1 MPGGCAHMRPLTHG
15 VTRPTKKPR
24 SNPHT
29 HTDSQSSP
37 FSSCRHRRRCHRRRR
52 QFNSCSTTTG
62 SPHTARPILTNTL
75 LLLTLLLFALVMLAL
90 LLLALLMLAL
100 LLCWQ
105 LMLCWVMTPQ
115 APTPRKEPNTR
126 PHGQMHKQRQL
137 QHNPSCCSCCCCY
150 WGAYLRRARTPGA
163 GKSLPLGSSVRRGR
177 GDHAPTFILPKEAKS
192 AQRRGHQR
200 HIFFLEKE
208 EDGTCQFV

>member
-24 SNPHT
+24 SNSHT

-37 FSSCRHRRRCHRRRR
+37 FSSCRHRRRRHRRRH

-137 QHNPSCCSCCCCY
+137 QHNPSCCCCC
-150 WGAYLRRARTPGA
+150 WSAYLRRARTPGA
-163 GKSLPLGSSVRRGR
+163 GKSLPLGSSSPPR
-177 GDHAPTFILPKEAKS
+177 AAKS
-192 AQRRGHQR
+192 AQKCHQR
-200 HIFFLEKE
+200 RVFSPEIQENS
-208 EDGTCQFV
+208 TC

>member
-37 FSSCRHRRRCHRRRR
+37 FSSCRHRRRRHRRRR

-90 LLLALLMLAL
+90 LLLALFMLAL

-137 QHNPSCCSCCCCY
+137 QHNPSCCCCC

-177 GDHAPTFILPKEAKS
+177 QNLHKKAIRD
-192 AQRRGHQR
+192 QRRVFSPEIQ
-200 HIFFLEKE
+200 ENS
-208 EDGTCQFV
+208 TC